1 MSRFATM
8 SRRNLIMPW
17 KMLAL
22 AVLLLGFGNHALA
35 GVIWNLNA
43 TFTDGMTAS
52 GVFVTDDSMDF
63 TSWDVFFAGGTL
75 AHDFES
81 SSATLPPGAIGVEIP
96 GFRPVRGLLSGLLT
110 DGCGRWN
117 PPRRRIQLRW
127 HVLRTQFERF
137 QYVGWNCG
145 ARTVHHRSDGSHP
158 RSSIR
163 RPPPQADSRQVRCAG
178 ACGAGVARQSR
189 TGHEACPTGSA
200 TSASPA

>member
-1 MSRFATM
+1 MSRFATI

-75 AHDFES
+75 VLGYLPHLGHAEAAGPHRARFHRVRHGVLEQRHRRMAIPAGRAS
-81 SSATLPPGAIGVEIP
+81 SRTSAAA
-96 GFRPVRGLLSGLLT
+96 
-110 DGCGRWN
+110 
-117 PPRRRIQLRW
+117 
-127 HVLRTQFERF
+127 
-137 QYVGWNCG
+137 GWF
-145 ARTVHHRSDGSHP
+145 
-158 RSSIR
+158 
-163 RPPPQADSRQVRCAG
+163 RCA
-178 ACGAGVARQSR
+178 RQYR
-189 TGHEACPTGSA
+189 RL
-200 TSASPA
+200 

>member
-1 MSRFATM
+1 MSRFATI

-96 GFRPVRGLLSGLLT
+96 DFLPS
-110 DGCGRWN
+110 
-117 PPRRRIQLRW
+117 
-127 HVLRTQFERF
+127 RT
-137 QYVGWNCG
+137 
-145 ARTVHHRSDGSHP
+145 RS
-158 RSSIR
+158 RSSFS
-163 RPPPQADSRQVRCAG
+163 PKSRVSTRTWTFIDRKRVS
-178 ACGAGVARQSR
+178 CGESV
-189 TGHEACPTGSA
+189 
-200 TSASPA
+200 

>member
-1 MSRFATM
+1 
-8 SRRNLIMPW
+8 MPW

-96 GFRPVRGLLSGLLT
+96 DFLPS
-110 DGCGRWN
+110 
-117 PPRRRIQLRW
+117 
-127 HVLRTQFERF
+127 RT
-137 QYVGWNCG
+137 
-145 ARTVHHRSDGSHP
+145 RS
-158 RSSIR
+158 RSSFS
-163 RPPPQADSRQVRCAG
+163 PKSRV
-178 ACGAGVARQSR
+178 STR
-189 TGHEACPTGSA
+189 TWTFIWAPY
-200 TSASPA
+200 

>member
-8 SRRNLIMPW
+8 SRRNFIMPW

-96 GFRPVRGLLSGLLT
+96 GFPTFPDQVEELFFAKEPGFDPHVDFYLGSLLT
-110 DGCGRWN
+110 DAGGAIPLVGAFSCDGTCYELN
-117 PPRRRIQLRW
+117 SNDSNTLELSSKHVPSQL
-127 HVLRTQFERF
+127 
-137 QYVGWNCG
+137 N
-145 ARTVHHRSDGSHP
+145 A
-158 RSSIR
+158 
-163 RPPPQADSRQVRCAG
+163 
-178 ACGAGVARQSR
+178 
-189 TGHEACPTGSA
+189 PTRG
-200 TSASPA
+200 

>member
-1 MSRFATM
+1 MSRLATI

-96 GFRPVRGLLSGLLT
+96 GFPTFPDQVEELFFAKEPGFDPYVDFYLGSLLT
-110 DGCGRWN
+110 DAGGAIPLVGAFSCDGTCYELN
-117 PPRRRIQLRW
+117 SNDSNTLVGTAVPEPSTIVLTVPILGLLFGALRRRQIHARSA
-127 HVLRTQFERF
+127 VL
-137 QYVGWNCG
+137 
-145 ARTVHHRSDGSHP
+145 AH
-158 RSSIR
+158 
-163 RPPPQADSRQVRCAG
+163 AG
-178 ACGAGVARQSR
+178 L
-189 TGHEACPTGSA
+189 E
-200 TSASPA
+200 

>member
-1 MSRFATM
+1 MSRFATI

-96 GFRPVRGLLSGLLT
+96 GFQHQLLREAKWL
-110 DGCGRWN
+110 
-117 PPRRRIQLRW
+117 RRI
-127 HVLRTQFERF
+127 
-137 QYVGWNCG
+137 
-145 ARTVHHRSDGSHP
+145 RSHAP
-158 RSSIR
+158 EFLQRRKRPSS
-163 RPPPQADSRQVRCAG
+163 
-178 ACGAGVARQSR
+178 
-189 TGHEACPTGSA
+189 
-200 TSASPA
+200 